1 MKAIWFLIICIAFV
15 GCQQVAEK
23 PEKLESTLDKASY
36 SIGVDIGKNFQR
48 QGADVNADALALGLK
63 DALSKSDLKMTD
75 SDMMEAITTFQEESS
90 KKTNSVRKE
99 MSEKNKMEGV
109 KFLSE
114 NKNKEGVVELP
125 SGLQYKIITDGK
137 GKSPGPTDT
146 VETHYRGTLLDGT
159 EFDSS
164 YKRGQTAEF
173 PVNRV
178 IAGWTEALQLMK
190 EG

>member
-1 MKAIWFLIICIAFV
+1 
-15 GCQQVAEK
+15 
-23 PEKLESTLDKASY
+23 
-36 SIGVDIGKNFQR
+36 
-48 QGADVNADALALGLK
+48 
-63 DALSKSDLKMTD
+63 MTD

-190 EG
+190 EGSKWELYIPGDLAYGPNGAGGDIGPNATLIFEVELIAVK